1 MYASI
6 YEAEEGLRA
15 VEGPAQVGALP
26 RAASLAPLKVSAP
39 GVFTSTRWR
48 VRMSLLYFRRCW

>member
-15 VEGPAQVGALP
+15 VEGTAQVGALP

-39 GVFTSTRWR
+39 
-48 VRMSLLYFRRCW
+48 